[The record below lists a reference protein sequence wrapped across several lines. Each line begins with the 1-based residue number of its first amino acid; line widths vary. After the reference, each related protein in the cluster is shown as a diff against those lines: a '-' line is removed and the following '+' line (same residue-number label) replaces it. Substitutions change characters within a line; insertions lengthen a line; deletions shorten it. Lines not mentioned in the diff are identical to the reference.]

1 LVFTV
6 IIHRFAQNEHQ
17 SWAYI
22 LWKMSAVICILMG
35 IGIQFIFSLNYIKYH
50 LSEETRD
57 TFYSRNIGYY
67 NVVQWIN
74 KNLSSSHRIANPI
87 RYLNY
92 LFDVPYF
99 YISSSQVL
107 IDTLSTSDIKE
118 LFQQIY
124 KQRITHIIVRPKII
138 QWKSERNDLAA
149 KLINNNLF
157 YDLHSFD
164 VRILH
169 SKTLGITNNGTA
181 GIIQV
186 IIN

>member
-1 LVFTV
+1 
-6 IIHRFAQNEHQ
+6 
-17 SWAYI
+17 
-22 LWKMSAVICILMG
+22 M
-35 IGIQFIFSLNYIKYH
+35 
-50 LSEETRD
+50 
-57 TFYSRNIGYY
+57 
-67 NVVQWIN
+67 QWIN

-99 YISSSQVL
+99 YNSSSQVL

-138 QWKSERNDLAA
+138 QWTSERNDLAA